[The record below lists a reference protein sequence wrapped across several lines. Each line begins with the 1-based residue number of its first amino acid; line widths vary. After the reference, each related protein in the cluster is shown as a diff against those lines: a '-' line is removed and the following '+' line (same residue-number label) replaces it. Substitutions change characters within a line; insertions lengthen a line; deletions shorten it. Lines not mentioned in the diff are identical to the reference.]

1 MITWYSCLLLNSG
14 LAILFAILY
23 ALSECIGRNP
33 NIKENTV
40 YQFIHHF
47 LVAVTSK
54 NNKKK
59 EK

>member
-14 LAILFAILY
+14 LTILFAILY
-23 ALSECIGRNP
+23 ALSEYIGRNP

-47 LVAVTSK
+47 LIAATK
-54 NNKKK
+54 NNNPK

>member
-14 LAILFAILY
+14 LTILFALLY
-23 ALSECIGRNP
+23 ALSEYIGRNP

-47 LVAVTSK
+47 LIAVTK
-54 NNKKK
+54 NNKNK

>member
-1 MITWYSCLLLNSG
+1 MILECLLLSSG
-14 LAILFAILY
+14 LTIFFAILY
-23 ALSECIGRNP
+23 ALSEYIGRNP

-47 LVAVTSK
+47 LIAVTK
-54 NNKKK
+54 NNKSK

>member
-14 LAILFAILY
+14 LTILFAVLY
-23 ALSECIGRNP
+23 SLSEYIGANS

-40 YQFIHHF
+40 YQLIHNF
-47 LVAVTSK
+47 LIAVTK
-54 NNKKK
+54 NNKSK

>member
-14 LAILFAILY
+14 LTILFAILY
-23 ALSECIGRNP
+23 ALSEYIGKNP

-40 YQFIHHF
+40 YQLVHHF
-47 LVAVTSK
+47 LIAVTK
-54 NNKKK
+54 NNKNR

>member
-14 LAILFAILY
+14 LTILFATLY
-23 ALSECIGRNP
+23 ALSEYIGRNP
-33 NIKENTV
+33 NIKENTL

-47 LVAVTSK
+47 LIAVTSK
-54 NNKKK
+54 NNFK

>member
-14 LAILFAILY
+14 LTVLFALLY
-23 ALSECIGRNP
+23 ALSEYIGRNQ
-33 NIKENTV
+33 NIKENTL

-47 LVAVTSK
+47 LVAETK
-54 NNKKK
+54 NNKNK

>member
-14 LAILFAILY
+14 LTILFAILY
-23 ALSECIGRNP
+23 ALSEYIGKNP

-40 YQFIHHF
+40 YQVIHHF
-47 LVAVTSK
+47 LVAATKS
-54 NNKKK
+54 NNKK

>member
-14 LAILFAILY
+14 LTILFAILY
-23 ALSECIGRNP
+23 ALSEYIGKNP

-40 YQFIHHF
+40 YQLVHHF
-47 LVAVTSK
+47 LIAATKSNK
-54 NNKKK
+54 NE